1 MNISSY
7 PDDEPDAAA
16 RYCLVLIC
24 PDVTIPVP
32 VSQRP
37 GDLSCGGRF
46 LIGQIRRGHPAF
58 LVKVGMVKYQQCI

>member
-24 PDVTIPVP
+24 PDVTFQVP

-37 GDLSCGGRF
+37 GDFSCGRRF
-46 LIGQIRRGHPAF
+46 LIEQIRRGHPAF